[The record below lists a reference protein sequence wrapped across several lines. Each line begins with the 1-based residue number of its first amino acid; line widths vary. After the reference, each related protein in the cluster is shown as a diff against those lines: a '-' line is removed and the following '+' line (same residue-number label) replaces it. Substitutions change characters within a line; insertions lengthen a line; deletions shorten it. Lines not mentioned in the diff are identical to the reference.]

1 LWLQWNSSLR
11 LCVERA
17 QLRSCPPPNKPSR
30 EPEII
35 MPDNALNP
43 ALKEASKASSNAGAA
58 LDHAER
64 SFGEATSAAR
74 GHLGEAAAAAKANL
88 ADAAKRIEASLTQ
101 GLETLRAQTR
111 TYTDTAG
118 QSVDEASRYVSERVR
133 ERPITATLAGLGVGV
148 LLGLLLA
155 GNRGGRD
162 K

>member
-1 LWLQWNSSLR
+1 
-11 LCVERA
+11 
-17 QLRSCPPPNKPSR
+17 
-30 EPEII
+30 

-43 ALKEASKASSNAGAA
+43 ALKEASKASANAGAA

-64 SFGEATSAAR
+64 SFGEAAS
-74 GHLGEAAAAAKANL
+74 AAKANFSDAAATAKVNL
-88 ADAAKRIEASLTQ
+88 ADAAKRIEQSLTQ

-118 QSVDEASRYVSERVR
+118 QQVDEAQRYVAERVR

>member
-1 LWLQWNSSLR
+1 
-11 LCVERA
+11 
-17 QLRSCPPPNKPSR
+17 
-30 EPEII
+30 

-43 ALKEASKASSNAGAA
+43 AIQEANKASSNAGAA

-64 SFGEATSAAR
+64 SFGEATSAAKANFS
-74 GHLGEAAAAAKANL
+74 EAAASARTNL
-88 ADAAKRIEASLTQ
+88 ADAAKRIETSLTQ

-118 QSVDEASRYVSERVR
+118 QQVDAASRYASERIR

>member
-1 LWLQWNSSLR
+1 
-11 LCVERA
+11 
-17 QLRSCPPPNKPSR
+17 
-30 EPEII
+30 

-43 ALKEASKASSNAGAA
+43 ALKEASKASSNASAA
-58 LDHAER
+58 VDHAER
-64 SFGEATSAAR
+64 SFGEAAS
-74 GHLGEAAAAAKANL
+74 AAKANL
-88 ADAAKRIEASLTQ
+88 ADAAKRIEQSITQ

-118 QSVDEASRYVSERVR
+118 QQVDEASRYVSERVR

>member
-1 LWLQWNSSLR
+1 
-11 LCVERA
+11 
-17 QLRSCPPPNKPSR
+17 
-30 EPEII
+30 
-35 MPDNALNP
+35 MPDNSLNP
-43 ALKEASKASSNAGAA
+43 AIKEANKASSSASAA

-64 SFGEATSAAR
+64 SFGEA
-74 GHLGEAAAAAKANL
+74 AAAAKTHFTDTKANL
-88 ADAAKRIEASLTQ
+88 SDAAKRIEQSLTQ

-118 QSVDEASRYVSERVR
+118 QQVDEAGRYVSERVR

-155 GNRGGRD
+155 GNRSGHN

>member
-1 LWLQWNSSLR
+1 
-11 LCVERA
+11 
-17 QLRSCPPPNKPSR
+17 
-30 EPEII
+30 
-35 MPDNALNP
+35 MPDNSLNP
-43 ALKEASKASSNAGAA
+43 AIKEANKASSSAGAA

-64 SFGEATSAAR
+64 SFGEAAGAAR
-74 GHLGEAAAAAKANL
+74 ANLGEAAASAKANL

-118 QSVDEASRYVSERVR
+118 QQVDEASRYVSERVR

-155 GNRGGRD
+155 GNRSGRD

>member
-1 LWLQWNSSLR
+1 MELVASALR
-11 LCVERA
+11 CAGAASR
-17 QLRSCPPPNKPSR
+17 CPPPTRTAPRTGDSHAR
-30 EPEII
+30 QQPEPR
-35 MPDNALNP
+35 NQRSQQGL
-43 ALKEASKASSNAGAA
+43 SNAGAA

-64 SFGEATSAAR
+64 SFGEAASAAR
-74 GHLGEAAAAAKANL
+74 ANLSDAAASAKANL
-88 ADAAKRIEASLTQ
+88 SDAAKRIEASLTQ

-118 QSVDEASRYVSERVR
+118 QSVDEAGRYVSERVR

-155 GNRGGRD
+155 GNRSGRD

>member
-1 LWLQWNSSLR
+1 
-11 LCVERA
+11 
-17 QLRSCPPPNKPSR
+17 
-30 EPEII
+30 

-43 ALKEASKASSNAGAA
+43 ALKEASKASSNASAA

-64 SFGEATSAAR
+64 SFGEAAS
-74 GHLGEAAAAAKANL
+74 AAKANFSDAASTAKANL
-88 ADAAKRIEASLTQ
+88 SDAAKRIEASLTQ

-118 QSVDEASRYVSERVR
+118 QQVDEAGRYASERIR

>member
-1 LWLQWNSSLR
+1 
-11 LCVERA
+11 
-17 QLRSCPPPNKPSR
+17 
-30 EPEII
+30 
-35 MPDNALNP
+35 MPDPVVNP
-43 ALKEASKASSNAGAA
+43 ALKEANKASSSAGAA

-64 SFGEATSAAR
+64 SFGEAASAAKSNF
-74 GHLGEAAAAAKANL
+74 GEAAAAAKTNL
-88 ADAAKRIEASLTQ
+88 ADAAKRIEQSLTQ

-118 QSVDEASRYVSERVR
+118 QQVDEASRYASERIR

>member
-1 LWLQWNSSLR
+1 
-11 LCVERA
+11 
-17 QLRSCPPPNKPSR
+17 
-30 EPEII
+30 

-43 ALKEASKASSNAGAA
+43 AIKEANKASSNASAA

-64 SFGEATSAAR
+64 SFGEAA
-74 GHLGEAAAAAKANL
+74 GAAKANL
-88 ADAAKRIEASLTQ
+88 SDAAATAKANLTDAAKRIEASLTQ

-111 TYTDTAG
+111 TYSDTAG
-118 QSVDEASRYVSERVR
+118 QQVEDASRYVSERVR

-155 GNRGGRD
+155 GNRSGHN

>member
-1 LWLQWNSSLR
+1 
-11 LCVERA
+11 
-17 QLRSCPPPNKPSR
+17 
-30 EPEII
+30 

-43 ALKEASKASSNAGAA
+43 ALKEARKASSNANAA

-64 SFGEATSAAR
+64 SFGEAAGAAKTSFS
-74 GHLGEAAAAAKANL
+74 EAAATAKTNL
-88 ADAAKRIEASLTQ
+88 TEAAKRIEHSLAE

-118 QSVDEASRYVSERVR
+118 QQVDEAGRYVSERVR

-155 GNRGGRD
+155 GNRSGRD

>member
-1 LWLQWNSSLR
+1 
-11 LCVERA
+11 
-17 QLRSCPPPNKPSR
+17 
-30 EPEII
+30 

-43 ALKEASKASSNAGAA
+43 ALKEANKASSNAGAA

-64 SFGEATSAAR
+64 SFSEAASAAR
-74 GHLGEAAAAAKANL
+74 GNFSEAAAAAKANL

>member
-1 LWLQWNSSLR
+1 
-11 LCVERA
+11 
-17 QLRSCPPPNKPSR
+17 
-30 EPEII
+30 

-43 ALKEASKASSNAGAA
+43 AVKEANKASSNASAA

-64 SFGEATSAAR
+64 SFGEA
-74 GHLGEAAAAAKANL
+74 AAAAKVNL
-88 ADAAKRIEASLTQ
+88 ADAAKRIEQSIAQ

-118 QSVDEASRYVSERVR
+118 QQVDDAQRYVAERVR

-155 GNRGGRD
+155 GNRGGHT

>member
-1 LWLQWNSSLR
+1 
-11 LCVERA
+11 
-17 QLRSCPPPNKPSR
+17 
-30 EPEII
+30 
-35 MPDNALNP
+35 MPDNSLNP
-43 ALKEASKASSNAGAA
+43 ALNEANKATSNAGAA

-64 SFGEATSAAR
+64 SFGEAASAAK
-74 GHLGEAAAAAKANL
+74 GNFNEAAAAAKANL
-88 ADAAKRIEASLTQ
+88 SDAAKRIEASLTQ

-118 QSVDEASRYVSERVR
+118 QSVDEARRYASERIR

-155 GNRGGRD
+155 GNRSGRD

>member
-1 LWLQWNSSLR
+1 
-11 LCVERA
+11 
-17 QLRSCPPPNKPSR
+17 
-30 EPEII
+30 
-35 MPDNALNP
+35 MPDNSLNP
-43 ALKEASKASSNAGAA
+43 AINEANKASSNAGAA

-64 SFGEATSAAR
+64 SFGEAASAAR
-74 GHLGEAAAAAKANL
+74 ANLSDAAASAKANL
-88 ADAAKRIEASLTQ
+88 SDAAKRIEASLTQ

-118 QSVDEASRYVSERVR
+118 QSVDEASRYASERIR

-155 GNRGGRD
+155 GNRSGRD

>member
-1 LWLQWNSSLR
+1 MSDNS
-11 LCVERA
+11 
-17 QLRSCPPPNKPSR
+17 
-30 EPEII
+30 
-35 MPDNALNP
+35 LNP
-43 ALKEASKASSNAGAA
+43 AIKEANKASSSAGAA

-64 SFGEATSAAR
+64 SFGEA
-74 GHLGEAAAAAKANL
+74 AAAAKSHFTDTKANL
-88 ADAAKRIEASLTQ
+88 TDAAKRIEHSLTQ

-118 QSVDEASRYVSERVR
+118 QQVDEAGRYVSERVR

-155 GNRGGRD
+155 GNRSGHN

>member
-1 LWLQWNSSLR
+1 
-11 LCVERA
+11 
-17 QLRSCPPPNKPSR
+17 
-30 EPEII
+30 
-35 MPDNALNP
+35 MPDNSLDPALN
-43 ALKEASKASSNAGAA
+43 EAKKASSSAGAA

-64 SFGEATSAAR
+64 SFGEAASAAKS
-74 GHLGEAAAAAKANL
+74 HFADTKANL
-88 ADAAKRIEASLTQ
+88 TDAAKRIEQSLTQ

-118 QSVDEASRYVSERVR
+118 QQVDEAGRYASERIR

-155 GNRGGRD
+155 GNRGGSN

>member
-1 LWLQWNSSLR
+1 
-11 LCVERA
+11 
-17 QLRSCPPPNKPSR
+17 
-30 EPEII
+30 
-35 MPDNALNP
+35 MPDNSLNP
-43 ALKEASKASSNAGAA
+43 AINEANKASSNAGAA

-64 SFGEATSAAR
+64 SFGEAASAAR
-74 GHLGEAAAAAKANL
+74 NNLGDAAALAKANL
-88 ADAAKRIEASLTQ
+88 SDAAKRIEASLTQ

-118 QSVDEASRYVSERVR
+118 QSVDEAGRYVSERVR

-155 GNRGGRD
+155 GNRSGRD

>member
-1 LWLQWNSSLR
+1 MSDNS
-11 LCVERA
+11 
-17 QLRSCPPPNKPSR
+17 
-30 EPEII
+30 
-35 MPDNALNP
+35 LNP
-43 ALKEASKASSNAGAA
+43 AIKEANKASSSAGAA

-64 SFGEATSAAR
+64 SFGEA
-74 GHLGEAAAAAKANL
+74 AAAAKTHFNDTKANL
-88 ADAAKRIEASLTQ
+88 TDAAKRIETSLTQ

-118 QSVDEASRYVSERVR
+118 QQVDEAGRYVSERVR

-155 GNRGGRD
+155 GNRSGHN

>member
-1 LWLQWNSSLR
+1 
-11 LCVERA
+11 
-17 QLRSCPPPNKPSR
+17 
-30 EPEII
+30 

-43 ALKEASKASSNAGAA
+43 ALKEARKASSNAGAA

-64 SFGEATSAAR
+64 SFDEAASAAKTSFSD
-74 GHLGEAAAAAKANL
+74 AASAAKTNL
-88 ADAAKRIEASLTQ
+88 ADAAKRIEQSLTQ

-118 QSVDEASRYVSERVR
+118 HQVDEAGRYVSERVR

-155 GNRGGRD
+155 GNRSGRD

>member
-1 LWLQWNSSLR
+1 
-11 LCVERA
+11 
-17 QLRSCPPPNKPSR
+17 
-30 EPEII
+30 

-64 SFGEATSAAR
+64 SFGEAAS
-74 GHLGEAAAAAKANL
+74 AAKANL
-88 ADAAKRIEASLTQ
+88 SDAAASAKANLSDAAKRIEASLTQ

-111 TYTDTAG
+111 TYTDNAG
-118 QSVDEASRYVSERVR
+118 QQVDEAGRYASERIR

>member
-1 LWLQWNSSLR
+1 
-11 LCVERA
+11 
-17 QLRSCPPPNKPSR
+17 
-30 EPEII
+30 

-43 ALKEASKASSNAGAA
+43 AIKEANKASSNASAA

-64 SFGEATSAAR
+64 SFGEAASAAR
-74 GHLGEAAAAAKANL
+74 GNLSEAASAAKANFSEAASSAKANL
-88 ADAAKRIEASLTQ
+88 ADAAKRIETSLTQ

>member
-1 LWLQWNSSLR
+1 
-11 LCVERA
+11 
-17 QLRSCPPPNKPSR
+17 
-30 EPEII
+30 
-35 MPDNALNP
+35 MPDNSLNP
-43 ALKEASKASSNAGAA
+43 AIKEANKASSSASAA

-64 SFGEATSAAR
+64 SFGEA
-74 GHLGEAAAAAKANL
+74 AAAAKSHFTDTKANL
-88 ADAAKRIEASLTQ
+88 SDAAKRIEQSLTQ

-118 QSVDEASRYVSERVR
+118 QQVDEAGRYVSERVR

-155 GNRGGRD
+155 GNRSGHN

>member
-1 LWLQWNSSLR
+1 
-11 LCVERA
+11 
-17 QLRSCPPPNKPSR
+17 
-30 EPEII
+30 
-35 MPDNALNP
+35 MPDNSLNP
-43 ALKEASKASSNAGAA
+43 ALNEASKASSNAGAA

-64 SFGEATSAAR
+64 SFGEAASAAR
-74 GHLGEAAAAAKANL
+74 GNLSEAAASAKANL
-88 ADAAKRIEASLTQ
+88 SDAAKRIEASLTQ

-118 QSVDEASRYVSERVR
+118 QSVDEAGRYASERIR

-155 GNRGGRD
+155 GNRSGRD